1 MVAILQEMM
10 RSEVPTIKITRKTL
24 ATMQPKEK
32 ITTYYDADLRGFGM
46 RVMPSGVKSWI
57 VEYRPGAGGR
67 SIAKKRFRI
76 GGMELSP
83 EQARTAAEKVLASVS
98 LGSDPAADRA
108 GERGALSIAEI
119 ADRFMRDHV
128 KKKRKANSVEGYEGI
143 IEKHIKPAIGKKAAE
158 KVTRADLTK
167 LHNQVSEKQAD
178 GTGGPYAANKMLAV
192 LSKLFNW
199 AGDLGLI
206 KEGTNPTQKIER
218 FKEEQRERFLTGEE
232 LERLG
237 AVLIEAETTGIPYD
251 VEGDGEN
258 SRHRKKAHQRHVVYS
273 PHITGAIRLLLLTG
287 CRLREIL
294 HLRWSEVDFE
304 RGLLFLPDSKTGR
317 KTVVLSEAAID
328 VLKSIPQI
336 GEYVVASESAGL
348 LDEKPRHDLKKPW
361 AAISERSG
369 LKGLR
374 IHDLR
379 HTFASVGAGGGL
391 GLPVIGKLLGHSQA
405 STTQRYA
412 HLDVDPVR
420 RAADIIA
427 GNIASKIRGQH

>member
-1 MVAILQEMM
+1 MPV
-10 RSEVPTIKITRKTL
+10 IKINQKTVKAIMTPEKTTFYFDETL
-24 ATMQPKEK
+24 A
-32 ITTYYDADLRGFGM
+32 GFGM
-46 RVMPSGVKSWI
+46 KVAPTGTKSWI

-67 SIAKKRFRI
+67 SVTKKRMRI

-83 EQARTAAEKVLASVS
+83 DQARTAAEKVLASVS
-98 LGSDPAADRA
+98 LGGNPAADRA
-108 GERGALSIAEI
+108 GERAALSVAEI

-128 KKKRKANSVEGYEGI
+128 RKKRKENSVEGYEGA

-167 LHNQVSEKQAD
+167 LHNKVSEKQAD
-178 GTGGPYAANKMLAV
+178 GTGGPYAANKMLSV
-192 LSKLFNW
+192 LSKMYNW

-206 KEGTNPTQKIER
+206 KEGTNPAQKIER
-218 FKEEQRERFLTGEE
+218 FDETPRERFLTGEE

-237 AVLIEAETTGIPYD
+237 AALIEAETSGIPYE
-251 VEGDGEN
+251 VEADGEN
-258 SRHRKKAHQRHVVYS
+258 SRHRKQGHQRHVVYDA
-273 PHITGAIRLLLLTG
+273 HITGAIRLLLLTG

-317 KTVVLSEAAID
+317 KTVVLSDAAIE
-328 VLKSIPQI
+328 VLKLIPQI
-336 GEYVVASESAGL
+336 GVYVVASESAGL
-348 LDEKPRHDLKKPW
+348 PEEKPRHDIKKPW
-361 AAISERSG
+361 AMITARAG

-379 HTFASVGAGGGL
+379 HTYASIGAGGGL

-420 RAADIIA
+420 RAANIIA
-427 GNIASKIRGQH
+427 GNISGKLGGK

>member
-1 MVAILQEMM
+1 
-10 RSEVPTIKITRKTL
+10 VPTIKISRKAL
-24 ATMQPKEK
+24 ASMQPKEK
-32 ITTYYDADLRGFGM
+32 ITTYYDEDLRGFGM

-158 KVTRADLTK
+158 KVTRADLVK
-167 LHNQVSEKQAD
+167 LHNKVSEKQAD

-199 AGDLGLI
+199 ASDLGLI
-206 KEGTNPTQKIER
+206 KEGTNPTQFER
-218 FKEEQRERFLTGEE
+218 FNEEQRERFLTGEE
-232 LERLG
+232 LSQLG
-237 AVLIEAETTGIPYD
+237 AALVEAETIGIPHD
-251 VEGDGEN
+251 VEGDEEN
-258 SRHRKKAHQRHVVYS
+258 SRHRKRAHQRHVVYS

-287 CRLREIL
+287 CRLREVL

-328 VLKSIPQI
+328 VLKSVPRI
-336 GEYVVASESAGL
+336 GEYVVASESAGTP
-348 LDEKPRHDLKKPW
+348 DEKPRHDLKKPW
-361 AAISERSG
+361 AAISQRAG

-412 HLDVDPVR
+412 HLDIDPVR
-420 RAADIIA
+420 RAANIIA
-427 GNIASKIRGQH
+427 GNIASKIGGKH

>member
-1 MVAILQEMM
+1 MPV
-10 RSEVPTIKITRKTL
+10 IKINRQTVKEIMTPEKT
-24 ATMQPKEK
+24 TF
-32 ITTYYDADLRGFGM
+32 YYDGALTGFGM
-46 RVMPSGVKSWI
+46 KIAPTGAKSWF

-67 SIAKKRFRI
+67 SVTKKRMRI

-83 EQARTAAEKVLASVS
+83 DQARTAAEKVLASVS
-98 LGSDPAADRA
+98 LGGNPAADRA
-108 GERGALSIAEI
+108 GERAALSVAEI

-128 KKKRKANSVEGYEGI
+128 RKKRKENSVEGYEGA
-143 IEKHIKPAIGKKAAE
+143 IETHIKPAIGKKAAE

-167 LHNQVSEKQAD
+167 LHNSVSEKKED

-192 LSKLFNW
+192 LSKLYNW

-218 FKEEQRERFLTGEE
+218 FYEEQRERFLTGEE

-237 AVLIEAETTGIPYD
+237 AALIEAETIGIPHD

-287 CRLREIL
+287 CRLREVL
-294 HLRWSEVDFE
+294 HLRWSEVDFD

-317 KTVVLSEAAID
+317 KTVVLSEAAIN
-328 VLKSIPQI
+328 VLKSMPQI
-336 GEYVVASESAGL
+336 GEYVVSSESAGTP
-348 LDEKPRHDLKKPW
+348 DEKPRHDIKKPW
-361 AAISERSG
+361 AAISARAG

-427 GNIASKIRGQH
+427 GNIASKIGGKH

>member
-10 RSEVPTIKITRKTL
+10 RSEVPTIKISRKAL
-24 ATMQPKEK
+24 ASMQPKEK
-32 ITTYYDADLRGFGM
+32 ITTYYDEDLRGFGM

-158 KVTRADLTK
+158 KVTRADLVK
-167 LHNQVSEKQAD
+167 LHNKVSEKQAD

-199 AGDLGLI
+199 ASDLGLI
-206 KEGTNPTQKIER
+206 KEGTNPTQFER
-218 FKEEQRERFLTGEE
+218 FNEEQRERFLTGEE
-232 LERLG
+232 LSQLG
-237 AVLIEAETTGIPYD
+237 AALVEAETIGIPHD
-251 VEGDGEN
+251 VEGDEEN
-258 SRHRKKAHQRHVVYS
+258 SRHRKRAHQRHVVYS

-287 CRLREIL
+287 CRLREVL

-328 VLKSIPQI
+328 VLKSVPRI
-336 GEYVVASESAGL
+336 GEYVVASESAGTP
-348 LDEKPRHDLKKPW
+348 DEKPRHDLKKPW
-361 AAISERSG
+361 AAISQRAG

-412 HLDVDPVR
+412 HLDIDPVR
-420 RAADIIA
+420 RAANIIA
-427 GNIASKIRGQH
+427 GNIASKIGGKH